1 MSLLSSA
8 ELADSSELQTLH
20 FANEAISLCWTFILD
35 QATAV
40 WSAEN
45 QLYLIN
51 MMMKQTRTGIVLG
64 AVPFIKLKGPLLIWC
79 FSRAMTVEVY
89 ARLQDI
95 EDTRQSFF
103 VLHYW
108 FETDVTETEFEVYTE
123 K

>member
-1 MSLLSSA
+1 MSLWSSA

-20 FANEAISLCWTFILD
+20 FANEAMSLCWTFIAD
-35 QATAV
+35 QATAAV

-64 AVPFIKLKGPLLIWC
+64 AVPFIQLKGPLLIWC

-89 ARLQDI
+89 ARL
-95 EDTRQSFF
+95 
-103 VLHYW
+103 H
-108 FETDVTETEFEVYTE
+108 
-123 K
+123 